1 MSAPSGLSAERAQPR
16 PDRKP
21 IQAPL
26 PLFSTNTES
35 STGEDA
41 WMGFHKKE
49 WPRGLH
55 PRLQRVR

>member
-1 MSAPSGLSAERAQPR
+1 M
-16 PDRKP
+16 
-21 IQAPL
+21 